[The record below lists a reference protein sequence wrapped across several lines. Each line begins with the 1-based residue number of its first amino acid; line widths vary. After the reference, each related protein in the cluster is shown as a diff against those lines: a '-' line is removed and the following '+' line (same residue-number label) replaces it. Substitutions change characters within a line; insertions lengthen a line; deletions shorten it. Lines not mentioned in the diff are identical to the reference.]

1 MTGTESPNVEHG
13 EIIAEALEM
22 EEGDSRGSPGFAVGG
37 TLRIALISAANIGSM
52 LLFQWL
58 VLTKLGPGIATDAL
72 FAAMTIPQIF
82 ASVVSSSI
90 TQALAPLLAG
100 EPKEDQ
106 RQDGWT
112 LVFLCGLLFAAIAA
126 LLAVSAP
133 LWVRWVFPGFGPE
146 GRALT
151 VLFAEIS
158 AIGIV
163 FTGLNAI
170 QTAIAFA
177 HHRFIWSDAAPML
190 ASLVAV
196 AILLPL
202 LPIYGAV
209 AAAWIT
215 VGRLLLQSLLLSR
228 GMGRP
233 LRPDFSRPTV
243 HILWA
248 RLKPLILGAS
258 YYKMDPLVD
267 RFLLSSLAPGALS
280 IVYLA
285 QQLHG
290 AGSQVVSKALAM
302 PAITRLAA
310 AHKSGDERYFV
321 SLLRLTFAIMAG
333 VCAAGVVAIA
343 IGRPLIG
350 LAMVH
355 GNLGKADA
363 YLLWLMLLL
372 TSGQLVA
379 GSIGN
384 LTAGA
389 FYAAGDTK
397 TPTWLG
403 TVSFTIAIFVKVAAF
418 HLFGL
423 VGLALAISFYYMQS
437 LTFMTVSL
445 YRRGLLRRPAAI
457 QERP

>member
-1 MTGTESPNVEHG
+1 
-13 EIIAEALEM
+13 
-22 EEGDSRGSPGFAVGG
+22 
-37 TLRIALISAANIGSM
+37 
-52 LLFQWL
+52 
-58 VLTKLGPGIATDAL
+58 
-72 FAAMTIPQIF
+72 
-82 ASVVSSSI
+82 
-90 TQALAPLLAG
+90 
-100 EPKEDQ
+100 
-106 RQDGWT
+106 
-112 LVFLCGLLFAAIAA
+112 
-126 LLAVSAP
+126 
-133 LWVRWVFPGFGPE
+133 
-146 GRALT
+146 

-196 AILLPL
+196 ALLLPL
-202 LPIYGAV
+202 LPVYGAV
-209 AAAWIT
+209 AAAWIA
-215 VGRLLLQSLLLSR
+215 VGRLLLQSLLLAR

-233 LRPDFSRPTV
+233 LRPDFTRPAV

-290 AGSQVVSKALAM
+290 AGSQIVSKALAM

-310 AHKSGDERYFV
+310 AHKRGDRPYFLA
-321 SLLRLTFAIMAG
+321 LLRLTFLIMLG

-343 IGRPLIG
+343 VGRPLVG
-350 LAMVH
+350 LLMVH
-355 GNLGKADA
+355 GHMGPAEA
-363 YLLWLMLLL
+363 HLLWLMLLL
-372 TSGQLVA
+372 TSGQFVA

-389 FYAAGDTK
+389 FYAVGDTK

-403 TVSFTIAIFVKVAAF
+403 TVSFTIGVVVKVVAF
-418 HLFGL
+418 HAFGL

-445 YRRGLLRRPAAI
+445 YRRRLLGPSPAI
-457 QERP
+457 QEVR

>member
-1 MTGTESPNVEHG
+1 MNGTDPSGAAGDG
-13 EIIAEALEM
+13 EMIAEALEM
-22 EEGDSRGSPGFAVGG
+22 AEAPAGDAPTLAVAG

-58 VLTKLGPGIATDAL
+58 VLTRLGPGVATDAL
-72 FAAMTIPQIF
+72 FAAMTVPQIF

-100 EPKEDQ
+100 EPPEDQ

-133 LWVRWVFPGFGPE
+133 LWARWVFPGFGPE
-146 GRALT
+146 ARALT

-190 ASLVAV
+190 ASLVGV
-196 AILLPL
+196 ALLLPL
-202 LPIYGAV
+202 LPIYGAI
-209 AAAWIT
+209 AAAWIA

-233 LRPDFSRPTV
+233 LRPDLSRPAV
-243 HILWA
+243 KVLWA
-248 RLKPLILGAS
+248 RLRPMILGAS

-290 AGSQVVSKALAM
+290 AAAQVVSKALAT
-302 PAITRLAA
+302 PAVTRLAA
-310 AHKSGDERYFV
+310 AHKRGDRGYAV
-321 SLLRLTFAIMAG
+321 SLLRLTFAVMSCVCVIG
-333 VCAAGVVAIA
+333 VFVIV
-343 IGRPLIG
+343 IGRPAIE

-355 GNLGKADA
+355 GRLHQADA
-363 YLLWLMLLL
+363 RLLWLVLLL
-372 TSGQLVA
+372 TSGMFVA

-389 FYAAGDTK
+389 FYAEGDTR
-397 TPTWLG
+397 TPTLLG
-403 TVSFTIAIFVKVAAF
+403 TISFTIGIAVKVAAF

-423 VGLALAISFYYMQS
+423 VGLALAISFYYLQS
-437 LTFMTVSL
+437 LGLMTVVL
-445 YRRGLLRRPAAI
+445 HRRGLFGPTRRQRTA
-457 QERP
+457 

>member
-1 MTGTESPNVEHG
+1 MSAADSPGGSGDG
-13 EIIAEALEM
+13 ELIAESLEM
-22 EEGDSRGSPGFAVGG
+22 VDEGADRAGLAVGS
-37 TLRIALISAANIGSM
+37 TVRIALVSAANIGST

-58 VLTKLGPGIATDAL
+58 ILTRLGPGKASDAL
-72 FAAMTIPQIF
+72 FAAMTVPQIF
-82 ASVVSSSI
+82 ASVVSASI

-100 EPKEDQ
+100 EPVEDQ
-106 RQDGWT
+106 RKDGWT
-112 LVFLCGLLFAAIAA
+112 LVFLCGLLFAAIAL
-126 LLAVSAP
+126 LLALAAP

-146 GRALT
+146 ARTMT

-177 HHRFIWSDAAPML
+177 QHRFIWSDAAPML

-196 AILLPL
+196 AVLLPL
-202 LPIYGAV
+202 LPLYGAL
-209 AAAWIT
+209 AAAWVA
-215 VGRLLLQSLLLSR
+215 VGRLLLQSLLLAR

-233 LRPDFSRPTV
+233 LAPDFSRPTV
-243 HILWA
+243 HVLWA
-248 RLKPLILGAS
+248 RLRPLILGAS

-267 RFLLSSLAPGALS
+267 RFLLSSLAPGVLS

-290 AGSQVVSKALAM
+290 AGSQVVAKALAM

-310 AHKSGDERYFV
+310 AHKRSDRANFV
-321 SLLRLTFAIMAG
+321 LLLRFTFLVMLA
-333 VCAAGVVAIA
+333 VCAVGVAAIA
-343 IGRPLIG
+343 VGRPLIG
-350 LAMVH
+350 LVMVH
-355 GNLGKADA
+355 GRLGEADA
-363 YLLWLMLLL
+363 RLLWLILLL
-372 TSGQLVA
+372 TSGQFVA

-389 FYAAGDTK
+389 FYAKGDTR
-397 TPTWLG
+397 TPTLLG
-403 TVSFTIAIFVKVAAF
+403 MISFTVSIAVKFAAF
-418 HLFGL
+418 HAFGL

-437 LTFMTVSL
+437 LSLMTISL
-445 YRRGLLRRPAAI
+445 YRRGLLGRSALFQRN
-457 QERP
+457 